1 MRTTATAARAVGGPT
16 RKSLR
21 ARRRDDAR
29 ARLLEIVQR
38 LLEAG
43 ETFNE
48 ISVER
53 LAAEAG
59 ISRTTFYVYF
69 EDKSDLLRAWFTD
82 VTHQLNDAAAG
93 WWSLGPGACRE
104 DLRDA
109 LARIVHSY
117 RPHTTLMAA
126 THDAVGYDAGAR
138 QLVIDAMNDYVSG
151 LRRHIKAGQAAGFID
166 RSLPAAETA
175 YWLQWMAERGLH
187 QIPLDADEH
196 EIERLI
202 DAYTGIVWNALYA
215 PALG

>member
-1 MRTTATAARAVGGPT
+1 MTTPATAAHAVPGAT

-29 ARLLEIVQR
+29 VRLLEIVQR

-43 ETFNE
+43 ETFSE

-59 ISRTTFYVYF
+59 MSRTTFYVYF

-82 VTHQLNDAAAG
+82 VTHELNEAAAG
-93 WWSLGPGACRE
+93 WWSLGPGASRE

-109 LARIVHSY
+109 LATIVDSY
-117 RPHTTLMAA
+117 RPHATLMAA

-138 QLVIDAMNDYVSG
+138 QLVVHTMDHYVSG
-151 LRRHIKAGQAAGFID
+151 LRRHIEAGQAVGFID

-187 QIPLDADEH
+187 QIPLEADEH
-196 EIERLI
+196 EIDRLI